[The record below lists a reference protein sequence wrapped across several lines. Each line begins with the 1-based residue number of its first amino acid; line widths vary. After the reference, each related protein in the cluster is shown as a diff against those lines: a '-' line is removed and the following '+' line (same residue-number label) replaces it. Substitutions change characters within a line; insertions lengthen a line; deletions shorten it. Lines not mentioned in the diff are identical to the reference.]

1 MTAHKSKVVLVIED
15 DADIRFGLAVIL
27 EDEGYRVATAPNG
40 REALKYMREAPAP
53 PCLILLD
60 LMMPD
65 MDGWQFRAEQRR
77 DPLLASVPV
86 VIISAAADL
95 RARAAGLGVEAVM
108 QKPIQIGHLLDLVR
122 HYCPPSSPAGSLA

>member
-1 MTAHKSKVVLVIED
+1 MTKHNSHVVLIIED

-27 EDEGYRVATAPNG
+27 EDEGYTVVTAPNG
-40 REALKYMREAPAP
+40 REALKYLREAPEP

-77 DPLLASVPV
+77 DPAVASVPV
-86 VIISAAADL
+86 VVISAAADL
-95 RARAAGLGVEAVM
+95 QSRTATLAAAAVM
-108 QKPIQIGHLLDLVR
+108 QKPIQIGTLLDLVR
-122 HYCPPSSPAGSLA
+122 HFCPTAATRSLAL

>member
-1 MTAHKSKVVLVIED
+1 QNNVVLVIED

-27 EDEGYRVATAPNG
+27 EDEGYTVATAPNG
-40 REALKYMREAPAP
+40 REALKYLRETPAP

-77 DPLLASVPV
+77 DPALSSVPV

-95 RARAAGLGVEAVM
+95 RARAASLGAAAVM
-108 QKPIQIGHLLDLVR
+108 QKPIQIGALLDLIR
-122 HYCPPSSPAGSLA
+122 HFCPP